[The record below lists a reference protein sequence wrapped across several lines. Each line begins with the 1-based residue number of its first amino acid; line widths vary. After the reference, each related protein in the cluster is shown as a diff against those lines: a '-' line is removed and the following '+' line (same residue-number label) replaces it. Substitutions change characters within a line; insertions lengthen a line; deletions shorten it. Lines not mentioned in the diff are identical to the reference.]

1 MNVGH
6 ETCFLSPFHRQSSVL
21 PACDWTNE
29 GAERLTTDRRRSE
42 SPVRNEVTL
51 DEALSL
57 KQLLVPEWGRCSLNL
72 NKTVVL
78 EHLARYHRVC
88 SAEESDV
95 QQTSSLLF
103 TFCLFYFFSPHRT
116 VIRT

>member
-1 MNVGH
+1 MA
-6 ETCFLSPFHRQSSVL
+6 P
-21 PACDWTNE
+21 
-29 GAERLTTDRRRSE
+29 DRRK
-42 SPVRNEVTL
+42 VGNEVTL

-57 KQLLVPEWGRCSLNL
+57 KQLLVLEWGRCSLNL

-78 EHLARYHRVC
+78 EHLARYHSVC

-103 TFCLFYFFSPHRT
+103 TFCLFYFFSPFFFPHRT